1 MTANNEEHRASKRY
15 GVKGLTVQYKP
26 DSIFNLFSGSS
37 TKYVVLDISKTGLQF
52 ITREKFKEG
61 AHLQLNLGA
70 PRMKDKIIHAKGH
83 VVWVKDASELHI
95 YVVGVEF
102 SSIEKVDS
110 DKLKFVLD
118 NALMDK
124 VRISDSVHLHKADKL

>member
-1 MTANNEEHRASKRY
+1 MANNEEHRTAKRY
-15 GVKGLTVQYKP
+15 GVRGLTVQYKP
-26 DSIFNLFSGSS
+26 DSIFNLFSS
-37 TKYVVLDISKTGLQF
+37 TSKKYIVLDISKTGIQF

-70 PRMKDKIIHAKGH
+70 PRLKDEIIHAKGH
-83 VVWVKDASELHI
+83 VVWVKDARELHI
-95 YVVGVEF
+95 YVIGVEF
-102 SSIEKVDS
+102 SPMEKAEH

-124 VRISDSVHLHKADKL
+124 VRVSDSVHLHQADKL